1 MLAPIP
7 NKSDLQRAGD
17 LWICK
22 DCRALQAYHVSIVA
36 FVSQSLGM
44 GQLNDAISSIAV
56 IILMHLF
63 RDSVDK
69 AKFWLYAERVTL

>member
-1 MLAPIP
+1 M
-7 NKSDLQRAGD
+7 
-17 LWICK
+17 
-22 DCRALQAYHVSIVA
+22 A

-69 AKFWLYAERVTL
+69 AKFWLYAERVTLTR

>member
-1 MLAPIP
+1 MP

-17 LWICK
+17 LWICN

-36 FVSQSLGM
+36 LVSQSLGM

-56 IILMHLF
+56 IILMHLL
-63 RDSVDK
+63 RDSIHK
-69 AKFWLYAERVTL
+69 AKFWLYAQGVALTC

>member
-1 MLAPIP
+1 
-7 NKSDLQRAGD
+7 
-17 LWICK
+17 
-22 DCRALQAYHVSIVA
+22 
-36 FVSQSLGM
+36 M

-69 AKFWLYAERVTL
+69 AKFWLYAERVTLTRQQVANILRVRWRYLFHVINRAS